1 MYAIRNIRLCTKDC
15 ACLFVCPTGATDTE
29 NGQIDRAKCL
39 DGCRRCVDAC
49 PSHAISL
56 VLDNYPVHPPKNQK
70 VKNALLAFM
79 DRKYAEELQA
89 RAFANAGKAA
99 NGTKGANEA
108 TATPGAGIANGARLA
123 KALAVSLRTVAEDCA
138 READFLIPQGKAS
151 RELLQD
157 LLAEKPQMAG
167 KVFPE
172 AEIQELL
179 GLL

>member
-15 ACLFVCPTGATDTE
+15 ACLFVCPSGATDTE
-29 NGQIDRAKCL
+29 NGQIDKDTCL

-56 VLDNYPVHPPKNQK
+56 VMDNYPVHPPKNGV
-70 VKNALLAFM
+70 VKKDLLAFM

-89 RAFANAGKAA
+89 RS
-99 NGTKGANEA
+99 
-108 TATPGAGIANGARLA
+108 IANTGKGSNKARLA

-151 RELLQD
+151 RDLLQQILD
-157 LLAEKPQMAG
+157 EKPQMGG
-167 KVFPE
+167 KVFPA

-179 GLL
+179 NLL